1 MVLLDQGLS
10 DLVGPQLHGVWGFLG
25 LVLQEFLLGHLQLGP
40 LLCNGD
46 LLIVLLADNCLTP
59 RLKISSVLIIG
70 FLCLSISSVFLFLRE
85 LVVHFQSLREALA
98 GQLRSEDLQGV
109 ARSLW
114 HIFRNWNCWGG
125 GLRLPLALALRLC
138 LDRPAVLVPILTRL
152 ELPHRLFES
161 LRLRLAFLLDLLLL
175 LLGQRPEP
183 LQELRVQIG
192 RAQVG
197 EVALHRRRVRLHPP
211 HFGVR
216 GLFGHLPE
224 ILKLRKVHALTSL
237 CEVALFHVDL
247 ALIAFHEYSHAC
259 LVLFLQLLGLV
270 IVLLPLRPLELAPG
284 LCDLGQLHRALLLGD
299 EQAVRLLRLHRH
311 VHWLLGQGDEPHA
324 VLQLLNDL
332 ALVGQKTLDGNL
344 DALRLRKVLL
354 PHRLLHVFLDLG
366 LPLLKLLHP
375 RGVVL
380 FLRGLVKLHEL
391 HLVCPDLLGPLLLA
405 FRRAVRV
412 LLRLPLVAHEH
423 SEARLRGGRRRVP
436 QELEGHDFHGLV
448 HELRLDFLL
457 VALVLLELLGLLE
470 RRQLALE
477 LLLGLGL
484 LLGELGL
491 LIRRGLY
498 EFRLQGAATLALALA
513 SRHLGFV
520 CLREHREHRLG
531 PLRQIDQADGL
542 VLPFLGFAALQEEVK
557 IRLPGLELILL
568 LVEFLLHVLYLR
580 GVFGLLFSGNLG
592 PFLCADLGHFGHGLA
607 LQLLGKLRRVLFP
620 PQRHRCR
627 GLLGRPVQLCPDEF
641 FLFLLALE
649 GRLVRAEFLE
659 LVGFPVFGV
668 LHEILLPLLGRY
680 GVVLSLLGLAS
691 RGPQLCNLLAD
702 V

>member
-354 PHRLLHVFLDLG
+354 PHRLLHVLLHLG
-366 LPLLKLLHP
+366 LPRLDFFLAHVVILL
-375 RGVVL
+375 
-380 FLRGLVKLHEL
+380 LRGEVELHEL
-391 HLVCPDLLGPLLLA
+391 ILILLDLFVLLLLSTRRAIGLALSFPLLA
-405 FRRAVRV
+405 Q
-412 LLRLPLVAHEH
+412 EH
-423 SEARLRGGRRRVP
+423 REPRLRWRWRRVP
-436 QELEGHDFHGLV
+436 EELDSHHLHGLV
-448 HELRLDFLL
+448 HELGLYLFLVVL
-457 VALVLLELLGLLE
+457 ELLVLL
-470 RRQLALE
+470 
-477 LLLGLGL
+477 
-484 LLGELGL
+484 
-491 LIRRGLY
+491 
-498 EFRLQGAATLALALA
+498 
-513 SRHLGFV
+513 
-520 CLREHREHRLG
+520 
-531 PLRQIDQADGL
+531 
-542 VLPFLGFAALQEEVK
+542 
-557 IRLPGLELILL
+557 
-568 LVEFLLHVLYLR
+568 
-580 GVFGLLFSGNLG
+580 
-592 PFLCADLGHFGHGLA
+592 
-607 LQLLGKLRRVLFP
+607 
-620 PQRHRCR
+620 
-627 GLLGRPVQLCPDEF
+627 
-641 FLFLLALE
+641 
-649 GRLVRAEFLE
+649 
-659 LVGFPVFGV
+659 
-668 LHEILLPLLGRY
+668 
-680 GVVLSLLGLAS
+680 
-691 RGPQLCNLLAD
+691 
-702 V
+702 